1 MLIDAD
7 KMSGN
12 SEIDCDVC
20 VAGSGPVGITIAAE
34 LMRASLRVCL
44 VESGGLSARSSV
56 PAPSVAEQL
65 GVPVDHAKFEQHCFG
80 GASNRWGGVS
90 GRWFRLKPMD
100 PIDFE
105 ARPWVANS
113 GWPFEYEKLKPFLD
127 RARTLLNGSGAD
139 FSADAH
145 GNYLAPEFHN
155 DQLQTTIFQM
165 VRPVRFGRDYR
176 SSLSISHNV
185 RAYFHGRVIEM
196 EEDPVL
202 PLVRYFHIATNSG
215 RKHRISARHFVLACG
230 GLENPRLLLASK
242 GKTAS
247 GIGNQYDLVG
257 RYYMQHPKG
266 MHGVA
271 VFNQPSLRSPL
282 YTGGYGVD
290 DVKIGGAVSFSEEYQ
305 RREEMLNHSIMF
317 RPILSLSESHASQ
330 AYRAICQAWQGGACD
345 GLDWQDELLT
355 LAKFAAWAV
364 KRVSKGSGLRTVF
377 GVMNHMEQIPK
388 RESRVELSEQKDRF
402 GVNQLRTDWRIDSAE
417 KASLRCLHKLVRERL
432 ATGGGMLE
440 SQLELLA
447 DWPVS
452 HDSAHHIGTTRMHA
466 DPRRGVTDL
475 NCRVH
480 GVQNLYIGG
489 SSVLPT
495 SGNANPTL
503 TVVALAARLADH
515 LKSVCRS
522 RPVTARRDT
531 LVSADAVSDML
542 EAPPSGRTV
551 GHLADTPGLQSPLL

>member
-7 KMSGN
+7 QLPGH
-12 SEIDCDVC
+12 SEIHCDVC
-20 VAGSGPVGITIAAE
+20 VAGSGPVGLTIATE
-34 LMRASLRVCL
+34 LARASLRVCL
-44 VESGGLSARSSV
+44 VESGGLSARSSA

-65 GVPVDHAKFEQHCFG
+65 GVPVDHGKFEQLCIG

-105 ARPWVANS
+105 VRPWVANS
-113 GWPFEYEKLKPFLD
+113 GWPFGYEELKPFLD
-127 RARTLLNGSGAD
+127 RARTLLNGSGTD
-139 FSADAH
+139 LNADAH
-145 GNYLAPEFHN
+145 GKYLAPAFHN

-165 VRPVRFGRDYR
+165 VRPLRFGRDYR
-176 SSLSISHNV
+176 SLLSLSHNIQL
-185 RAYFHGRVIEM
+185 YFHARVVEI
-196 EEDPVL
+196 EEDSTLSRVC
-202 PLVRYFHIATNSG
+202 YFHIATNSD

-242 GKTAS
+242 RNTAS
-247 GIGNQYDLVG
+247 GIGNRHDLVG

-266 MHGVA
+266 LHGVA
-271 VFNQPSLRSPL
+271 VLNQTSLRSPL

-290 DVKIGGAVSFSEEYQ
+290 GVKIGGAISFSEEYQ
-305 RREEMLNHSIMF
+305 RREEMLNHCIMF
-317 RPILSLSESHASQ
+317 RPIFSLSESHASQ
-330 AYRAICQAWQGGACD
+330 AYRALCRAWQGACD
-345 GLDWQDELLT
+345 GFGWQGELLNFS
-355 LAKFAAWAV
+355 KSAAGAV
-364 KRVSKGSGLRTVF
+364 KLVSKGFGLRTVF

-388 RESRVELSEQKDRF
+388 RESRVELSEQRDRF
-402 GVNQLRTDWRIDSAE
+402 GVNQLRIDWRIDSAE
-417 KASLRCLHKLVRERL
+417 KASLRRLHKLVRERL
-432 ATGGGMLE
+432 ATGGGTVE

-466 DPRRGVTDL
+466 DRRWGVTDL

-503 TVVALAARLADH
+503 TIVALAARLADH
-515 LKSVCRS
+515 LKSVCLS

-531 LVSADAVSDML
+531 FVSVVAVSNTL
-542 EAPPSGRTV
+542 EAPPSGR
-551 GHLADTPGLQSPLL
+551 PGAGLVHA